1 MPGSFTSPA
10 VSPRQ
15 SQVFPILSRDESIRL
30 LRFGK
35 ASEFRSGQSLFVA
48 GQVGPGLVVITRGI
62 VSVWQRDSLHRTHL
76 MACQGVG
83 EFVAEVSELS
93 GKPALIDAI
102 ANTSVEAFV
111 IEPHSLRALVIEE
124 ADLGER
130 IMRALI
136 LRRVALLDAGMSGV
150 VIAGRATSP
159 AVVRLQTFL
168 ARNGQPHY
176 QFDPALEQRPCPFLA
191 QYEIGPQEALAVCM
205 DGAVLRSPSETE
217 LARHLGM
224 LDTFE
229 RQETYDVAIVGAGPA
244 GLATAVYAASEGLR
258 VIVIDCR
265 SYGGQAGASARI
277 ENYLG
282 FPTGVSG
289 AALAARAFVQAQK
302 FGAEMLI
309 PARVTSL
316 HESNSG
322 DGHLLSL
329 TLADGRLIRSRAA
342 VLATGARYRRPNVPQ
357 LCDFEGR
364 GVWYWASPIEARIC
378 GQQHVALAGA
388 GNSAG
393 QAAIFLSPHVAHIA
407 MLIRA
412 RSLEGSMSK
421 YLIDRIAAC
430 SNIELLTSCEILAL
444 DGRPDTG
451 LESIT
456 WGHSKTNL
464 NETRAVRNL
473 FLFIGA
479 DPEVDCIGDCPVAKD
494 HAGFI
499 LTGELAAPWRTG
511 GASRA
516 THALE
521 TSVPGLFAIGDV
533 RSGSVKRVGAAIGD
547 GASVVAQIHQFLA
560 LQ

>member
-1 MPGSFTSPA
+1 MPGSFTSSA

-15 SQVFPILSRDESIRL
+15 FQVFPILSRDESSRL
-30 LRFGK
+30 IRFGR
-35 ASEFRSGQSLFVA
+35 ARAFQSGEALFVA
-48 GQVGPGLVVITRGI
+48 GMVGPGLVVITSGI
-62 VSVWQRDSLHRTHL
+62 VSVWQRDSLRRSHL

-102 ANTSVEAFV
+102 ANTAVETFV

-136 LRRVALLDAGMSGV
+136 LRRVALLDAGMGGV

-159 AVVRLQTFL
+159 SVVRLQTFL

-176 QFDPALEQRPCPFLA
+176 QFDPAIEQRPCPFLA
-191 QYEIGPQEALAVCM
+191 QYEIGPQEALVVCM
-205 DGAVLRSPSETE
+205 DGAVLRSPSEAE

-224 LDTFE
+224 IDTLE
-229 RQETYDVAIVGAGPA
+229 RQEIYDCAIVGAGPA

-258 VIVIDCR
+258 VIVVDSR

-289 AALAARAFVQAQK
+289 AALASRAFVQAQK
-302 FGAEMLI
+302 FGAEIVI
-309 PARVTSL
+309 PARVASL

-322 DGHLLSL
+322 EGHLLSL
-329 TLADGRLIRSRAA
+329 TLADGRLIRSRTA
-342 VLATGARYRRPNVPQ
+342 VLATGARYRRPMVPH

-393 QAAIFLSPHVAHIA
+393 QAAVYLSAHVKHIA
-407 MLIRA
+407 MLVRA

-430 SNIELLTSCEILAL
+430 SNIELLTSCEILSL
-444 DGRPDTG
+444 DGQPDTG
-451 LESIT
+451 LESVT
-456 WGHSKTNL
+456 WVHSRTNL
-464 NETRAVRNL
+464 NETRALRNL

-494 HAGFI
+494 NSGFI
-499 LTGELAAPWRTG
+499 LTGEQTAPWQTAGRG
-511 GASRA
+511 RA
-516 THALE
+516 PHALE

-547 GASVVAQIHQFLA
+547 GASVVAQIHALLA
-560 LQ
+560 TC